1 MSQLDDENLRGRID
15 DLEAMVN
22 GLVIAIAAR
31 DIGMTLDTEDPK
43 VKAFYRANVGRPW
56 DARLQKSGA
65 MAGNGYHD
73 AGITGRIEDMAEKL
87 KAELVADAAE

>member
-1 MSQLDDENLRGRID
+1 MQQSDDENLRGRID

-31 DIGMTLDTEDPK
+31 DIGVTLDTRNPK
-43 VKAFYRANVGRPW
+43 VRDFYKANVARPW

-87 KAELVADAAE
+87 KADLGPERA